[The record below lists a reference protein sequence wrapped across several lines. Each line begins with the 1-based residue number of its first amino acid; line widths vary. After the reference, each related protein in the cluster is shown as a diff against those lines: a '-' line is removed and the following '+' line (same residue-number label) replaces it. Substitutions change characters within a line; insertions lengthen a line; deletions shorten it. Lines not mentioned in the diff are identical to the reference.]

1 VATPTEPS
9 FRASG
14 AASQGATLPKVGSEA
29 PIAAGRR
36 AVTALFADV
45 AGSTRLAAELDPE
58 DVVDIVGGT
67 VRRFCEI
74 VERYGGTV
82 KDVAGDGILALFGA
96 PNAHEDDPER
106 AVLAGL
112 EIQRVAAEHSR
123 TVARDAGIDPLGVR
137 VGIETGIVVIAPVGG
152 GSRLEMGAT
161 GDAVNT
167 AARLQA
173 EAEIGTVLVGPET
186 RRQLGD
192 SMRWGPTQR
201 LELRGKSDAVEGA
214 VALGARE
221 RLADHD
227 VPLVGRGDEMVAL
240 DGVLEDLRR
249 GTGRTMIVVG
259 EAGIGK
265 SRLLAEARTRAQG
278 ANVAWLDGRCRALEE
293 GTPFAGFRD
302 LLRSS
307 PPGVPAEGEAGSI
320 VRRLAEGEPARE
332 EGGRS
337 PEALRFDTLE
347 AIATFA
353 SGLASRGPVILC
365 FEDLHWSDP
374 STLDAVRRL
383 RDVTRVDPVAVIA
396 TVRVVTGHASRAL
409 LTEFEADPSTVVLTL
424 GPLAQDEERRLL
436 AELWGQTLP
445 KRTEE
450 SILRASD
457 GVPLYL
463 REFVRS
469 LRGAETERTVEP
481 GVPPTLDRLI
491 LARLDRLPAAARE
504 TLTAL
509 SVLGRDVDLAI
520 AQSSVLR
527 DDPDASLIELVRQ
540 GLIEVEGVTCSFSHG
555 LVQEVAYSTLLR
567 DRRKELHRR
576 AAETLE
582 TSSVEHQDA
591 TLAYHWEQAGEPAA
605 AIAYHVAAADAAE
618 AVSGLIEALGHIDG
632 AARLATGLDTGVDA
646 PGLILRRARL
656 HDHLGN
662 AALAREDAEQVLAEA
677 RQRRDRHLELHAL
690 EELGSI
696 LAGAVDYRAAT
707 PLFDEALHLAEVS
720 GDRAELVR
728 CHARL
733 SIAWTNRLR
742 FDRGLEHAEHALS
755 IAQDDRSPELEAEA
769 LDALKQV
776 ELQIGDFPS
785 AESHAY
791 ALLAFAERRGD
802 LWSAQFCPLEL
813 GMIKIAEG
821 RWDDATSHLDVG
833 LEMNRRVR
841 DDGNTP
847 AHLAVRAWLERL
859 QGRYGAGLEL
869 AKQAWSAALRQGHA
883 EWTAWSAIYLGSVL
897 LDLGAAEEASEV
909 LERGASAAERSG
921 ADLHGVR
928 CFARLGRARLTASD
942 VAGASE
948 ALGRADDVF
957 VRVVLPSDRTF
968 VFAWDAYVDAAS
980 IRATLGN
987 GLKARADLAQL
998 IRMWER
1004 AGFREAIAEGRLAV
1018 ARLASASGDH
1028 DGAAREAE
1036 AALGEAGSAGL
1047 PGTEWKSH
1055 AFLSTLPGADPA
1067 HTGAARSI
1075 VEGLTASLEDNK
1087 LATSLTATLERELGE
1102 NR

>member
-1 VATPTEPS
+1 
-9 FRASG
+9 
-14 AASQGATLPKVGSEA
+14 VGNEA

-45 AGSTRLAAELDPE
+45 AGSTRLGAELDPE
-58 DVVDIVGGT
+58 DVVEIVGGA
-67 VRRFCEI
+67 VRHFCEV
-74 VERYGGTV
+74 VERFGGTV

-96 PNAHEDDPER
+96 PDAHEDDPER

-112 EIQRVAAEHSR
+112 EIVAADPTK
-123 TVARDAGIDPLGVR
+123 TVGGRAGVDPVGVR

-186 RRQLGD
+186 RRQLRD
-192 SMRWGPTQR
+192 TMLWGPTRR
-201 LELRGKSDAVEGA
+201 LELRGKSDVVEGA
-214 VALGARE
+214 VALGPRE
-221 RLADHD
+221 RPADLD
-227 VPLVGRGDEMVAL
+227 VPLVGRSDEMATL
-240 DGVLEDLRR
+240 GGVIEDLRR
-249 GTGRTMIVVG
+249 GTGRTIIVVG

-265 SRLLAEARTRAQG
+265 SRLLAEARTRARDE
-278 ANVAWLDGRCRALEE
+278 NVAWLDGRCRALDE

-302 LLRSS
+302 LLRAS
-307 PPGVPAEGEAGSI
+307 PPGVVAEGEAGSI
-320 VRRLAEGEPARE
+320 MRRLADGEPARE
-332 EGGRS
+332 EDGRS

-353 SGLASRGPVILC
+353 SGVSSRGPVILC

-396 TVRVVTGHASRAL
+396 TVRVVAGHASRAL
-409 LTEFEADPSTVVLTL
+409 LTESETDPSTVVLTL
-424 GPLAQDEERRLL
+424 GPLAKDEERDLL
-436 AELWGQTLP
+436 AELSGQTLP
-445 KRTEE
+445 KETEE
-450 SILRASD
+450 SILSASD

-469 LRGAETERTVEP
+469 LRGAETDQGVER

-491 LARLDRLPAAARE
+491 LARLDRLPAPARE

-509 SVLGRDVDLAI
+509 SVLGRDVDLAV
-520 AQSSVLR
+520 ARSSVLR

-540 GLIEVEGVTCSFSHG
+540 GLIVVGGAGCSFSHA

-582 TSSVEHQDA
+582 TSSMELQDA

-605 AIAYHVAAADAAE
+605 AIPYHVAAADAAE
-618 AVSGLIEALGHIDG
+618 AVSGLLEALGHVDS
-632 AARLATGLDTGVDA
+632 AVHLATRIDADVDV

-656 HDHLGN
+656 HEHLGN
-662 AALAREDAEQVLAEA
+662 AASAREDAEHVLAAA
-677 RQRRDRHLELHAL
+677 RERRDRHLELHAL

-742 FDRGLEHAEHALS
+742 FDRGLEHAEHALA

-785 AESHAY
+785 AEGHAY
-791 ALLAFAERRGD
+791 TLLAFAERRGD

-813 GMIKIAEG
+813 GMIKIAQG
-821 RWDDATSHLDVG
+821 RWDEATSHLDDG
-833 LEMNRRVR
+833 SEMNRRVR

-847 AHLAVRAWLERL
+847 AHLAVRAWLERV

-883 EWTAWSAIYLGSVL
+883 EWTAWSAIYLSSLL

-909 LERGASAAERSG
+909 LEQGASAAERSG

-928 CFARLGRARLTASD
+928 CFAQLGRARLAAGD
-942 VAGASE
+942 RAGASD

-957 VRVVLPSDRTF
+957 VRVVLPRDRTF
-968 VFAWDAYVDAAS
+968 VFAWDAYVDAAL
-980 IRATLGN
+980 IRATLGD
-987 GLKARADLAQL
+987 GAKAAAELTPL

-1004 AGFREAIAEGRLAV
+1004 DGFREAIAEGHLAL
-1018 ARLASASGDH
+1018 ARLASRADDPEGAER
-1028 DGAAREAE
+1028 AARVAAGEAE
-1036 AALGEAGSAGL
+1036 AAGL
-1047 PGTEWKSH
+1047 PGTSWRAH
-1055 AFLSTLPGADPA
+1055 AFLSTLPGTAPEHA
-1067 HTGAARSI
+1067 VAARSI
-1075 VEGLTASLEDNK
+1075 VASL
-1087 LATSLTATLERELGE
+1087 TSSLTDHTLAAVLDDTLERELGGTTWPS
-1102 NR
+1102 R

>member
-1 VATPTEPS
+1 
-9 FRASG
+9 
-14 AASQGATLPKVGSEA
+14 VGSEA

-45 AGSTRLAAELDPE
+45 AGSTQLGSELDPE
-58 DVVDIVGGT
+58 DVVEVVGGA
-67 VRRFCEI
+67 VRHFCEV

-82 KDVAGDGILALFGA
+82 KDLAGDGILALFGA
-96 PNAHEDDPER
+96 PSAHEDDPER

-112 EIQRVAAEHSR
+112 EIQRVASHHAR
-123 TVARDAGIDPLGVR
+123 TIAQSAGVDPLGVR
-137 VGIETGIVVIAPVGG
+137 VGVETGIVVIAPVGG

-161 GDAVNT
+161 GDAVNI

-173 EAEIGTVLVGPET
+173 AAEIGTVLVGPET

-192 SMRWGPTQR
+192 RMLWGPTTR
-201 LELRGKSDAVEGA
+201 FELKGKRDVVEGA
-214 VALGARE
+214 VALGSRG
-221 RLADHD
+221 RTTDLD
-227 VPLVGRGDEMVAL
+227 VPLVGRRDEL
-240 DGVLEDLRR
+240 RTITGVIEELRR
-249 GTGRTMIVVG
+249 GSGRTVIVVG

-265 SRLLAEARTRAQG
+265 SRLLAEARTRAQD
-278 ANVAWLDGRCRALEE
+278 ANVAWLEGRCRALEE

-307 PPGVPAEGEAGSI
+307 PPGVPGEGKADPI

-332 EGGRS
+332 EDGRS

-353 SGLASRGPVILC
+353 IEAARRRPVILC

-383 RDVTRVDPVAVIA
+383 RDVTRLDPVAVIA

-409 LTEFEADPSTVVLTL
+409 LTDFEADPSTVVLTL
-424 GPLAQDEERRLL
+424 GPLAQDEERHLL
-436 AELWGQTLP
+436 AELSGQTLP
-445 KRTEE
+445 KGTEE
-450 SILRASD
+450 SILSASD

-469 LRGAETERTVEP
+469 LRDAEADRTVAR

-509 SVLGRDVDLAI
+509 SVLGRDVDLAV
-520 AQSSVLR
+520 ARSSVMR
-527 DDPDASLIELVRQ
+527 DDPDASLVELVRQ
-540 GLIEVEGVTCSFSHG
+540 GLIDVEGPTCSFSHG

-567 DRRKELHRR
+567 DRRRELHRR

-582 TSSVEHQDA
+582 TSSVEPQDA
-591 TLAYHWEQAGEPAA
+591 TLAYHWERAGEPAA

-618 AVSGLIEALGHIDG
+618 AVSGLIEALGHVD
-632 AARLATGLDTGVDA
+632 AAVRLADIDADVDV
-646 PGLILRRARL
+646 PRLILRRARL

-662 AALAREDAEQVLAEA
+662 AASAREDAEQVLAAA
-677 RQRRDRHLELHAL
+677 RERRDRHLELHAL

-742 FDRGLEHAEHALS
+742 FDRGLEHAELALA

-785 AESHAY
+785 AEGHAY
-791 ALLAFAERRGD
+791 TLLAFAERRGD
-802 LWSAQFCPLEL
+802 LWSAQFCHLEL
-813 GMIKIAEG
+813 GMIKIAQG
-821 RWDDATSHLDVG
+821 RWDDASSHLDDG
-833 LEMNRRVR
+833 SEMNRRVR

-847 AHLAVRAWLERL
+847 AHLAVRAWLERS
-859 QGRYGAGLEL
+859 QGRYGAGLEP
-869 AKQAWSAALRQGHA
+869 AEQAWSAALRQGHA
-883 EWTAWSAIYLGSVL
+883 EWTAWSAMSLGSLL
-897 LDLGAAEEASEV
+897 LDLGAAGEASGV

-928 CFARLGRARLTASD
+928 CLAQLGRARLAAGD
-942 VAGASE
+942 VAGAGE

-957 VRVVLPSDRTF
+957 VRIVLPRDRTF
-968 VFAWDAYVDAAS
+968 VFAWDAYVDAAL
-980 IRATLGN
+980 IRATLGD
-987 GLKARADLAQL
+987 GAKATAELTPL

-1004 AGFREAIAEGRLAV
+1004 DGYREAVAEGQLAL
-1018 ARLASASGDH
+1018 ARLASRADDTEGAES
-1028 DGAAREAE
+1028 AARVAAEEAE
-1036 AALGEAGSAGL
+1036 AAGL
-1047 PGTEWKSH
+1047 PGTAWRAH
-1055 AFLSTLPGADPA
+1055 AFLSTLPGADPEHA
-1067 HTGAARSI
+1067 IIARSI
-1075 VEGLTASLEDNK
+1075 VASLTSS
-1087 LATSLTATLERELGE
+1087 LADHTLAAVFDDTLERELGGSTWP
-1102 NR
+1102 

>member
-1 VATPTEPS
+1 MS
-9 FRASG
+9 QDGSSSG
-14 AASQGATLPKVGSEA
+14 
-29 PIAAGRR
+29 GRR

-58 DVVDIVGGT
+58 DVVEVVGGA
-67 VRRFCEI
+67 VRRFCEV
-74 VERYGGTV
+74 VERFGGTV

-112 EIQRVAAEHSR
+112 EIQRVAAHHSQ
-123 TVARDAGIDPLGVR
+123 TVGGPAGLDPVGVR

-186 RRQLGD
+186 RRQLRD
-192 SMRWGPTQR
+192 AILWGPTRR
-201 LELRGKSDAVEGA
+201 LELRGKSDVVEGA
-214 VALGARE
+214 VALGTRE
-221 RLADHD
+221 RPADLE
-227 VPLVGRGDEMVAL
+227 VPLVGRGDEMVAIA
-240 DGVLEDLRR
+240 GVIEDLRR
-249 GTGRTMIVVG
+249 GTGRTIVLVG

-265 SRLLAEARTRAQG
+265 SRLVAETRTRARD
-278 ANVAWLDGRCRALEE
+278 ANVAWLGGRCRALEE
-293 GTPFAGFRD
+293 GTPFAGLRD

-307 PPGVPAEGEAGSI
+307 SDFHAQGEAGSI
-320 VRRLAEGEPARE
+320 LRRLAEGEPARE

-337 PEALRFDTLE
+337 PEALRFGTLE

-353 SGLASRGPVILC
+353 NGVARRGPVILC

-409 LTEFEADPSTVVLTL
+409 LTELEADPSAVVLML
-424 GPLAQDEERRLL
+424 GPLGQDEERHLL
-436 AELWGQTLP
+436 TELSGQTLP
-445 KRTEE
+445 KETEE
-450 SILRASD
+450 SILSASD

-469 LRGAETERTVEP
+469 LGGADADPTIAR
-481 GVPPTLDRLI
+481 GVPPTVDRLI
-491 LARLDRLPAAARE
+491 LARLDRLPAATRE

-509 SVLGRDVDLAI
+509 SVLGRDIDLSI
-520 AQSSVLR
+520 ARSSVLR
-527 DDPDASLIELVRQ
+527 DDPDASLVELVRQ
-540 GLIEVEGVTCSFSHG
+540 GLIDVEGVSCSFSHG

-567 DRRKELHRR
+567 DRRRELHRR

-582 TSSVEHQDA
+582 TSAMEHQDA
-591 TLAYHWEQAGEPAA
+591 TLAHHWEQAGEPAA
-605 AIAYHVAAADAAE
+605 AIAYHVAAADDAE
-618 AVSGLIEALGHIDG
+618 AVSGLIEALGHVD
-632 AARLATGLDTGVDA
+632 AAVRLATDVDA
-646 PGLILRRARL
+646 DVDVDVPGLILRRARL
-656 HDHLGN
+656 HGHLGN
-662 AALAREDAEQVLAEA
+662 AASAREDAEQVLAAA
-677 RQRRDRHLELHAL
+677 RQRRDRHLELLAL

-742 FDRGLEHAEHALS
+742 FDRGLEHAEHALT

-785 AESHAY
+785 AEGHAY
-791 ALLAFAERRGD
+791 TLLAFAERRGD
-802 LWSAQFCPLEL
+802 LWSAQFCHLEL
-813 GMIKIAEG
+813 GMIKIAQG
-821 RWDDATSHLDVG
+821 RWDDAASHLDDG
-833 LEMNRRVR
+833 SEMNRRVR

-847 AHLAVRAWLERL
+847 AHLAVRAWLERS
-859 QGRYGAGLEL
+859 QGRYGAGLEP

-883 EWTAWSAIYLGSVL
+883 EWTAWSAMSLGSLL
-897 LDLGAAEEASEV
+897 LDLGAAEEASGV

-928 CFARLGRARLTASD
+928 CFAQLGRARLAVGD
-942 VAGASE
+942 VAGAGE

-957 VRVVLPSDRTF
+957 VRIVLPRDRTF
-968 VFAWDAYVDAAS
+968 VFAWDAYVDAAL
-980 IRATLGN
+980 IRATLGD
-987 GLKARADLAQL
+987 GTTATAELTPL

-1004 AGFREAIAEGRLAV
+1004 DGYREAVAEGHLAL
-1018 ARLASASGDH
+1018 ARLAYRADDTEGAES
-1028 DGAAREAE
+1028 AARVAAEEAE
-1036 AALGEAGSAGL
+1036 AAGL
-1047 PGTEWKSH
+1047 PGTAWKAH
-1055 AFLSTLPGADPA
+1055 AFLSTFPGADPE
-1067 HTGAARSI
+1067 HSIAARSI
-1075 VEGLTASLEDNK
+1075 VASL
-1087 LATSLTATLERELGE
+1087 TSSLTDHTLAAVLADTLEGELGGSI
-1102 NR
+1102 

>member
-1 VATPTEPS
+1 V
-9 FRASG
+9 
-14 AASQGATLPKVGSEA
+14 SQDG
-29 PIAAGRR
+29 PIPGGRR

-45 AGSTRLAAELDPE
+45 AGSTRLGAELDPE
-58 DVVDIVGGT
+58 DVVAVVGGA
-67 VRRFCEI
+67 VRRFCEV
-74 VERYGGTV
+74 VERFGGTV

-96 PNAHEDDPER
+96 PNTHEDDPER

-112 EIQRVAAEHSR
+112 EIQRVAAHHSQ
-123 TVARDAGIDPLGVR
+123 TVCRPAGLDPVGVR
-137 VGIETGIVVIAPVGG
+137 VGIETGVVVIAPVGG

-186 RRQLGD
+186 RRQLHD
-192 SMRWGPTQR
+192 TMLWGPTRR
-201 LELRGKSDAVEGA
+201 LELRGKSDVVEGA
-214 VALGARE
+214 VALGTRE
-221 RLADHD
+221 RSADLD

-240 DGVLEDLRR
+240 AGVIEDLQR
-249 GTGRTMIVVG
+249 GTGRTIVLVG

-265 SRLLAEARTRAQG
+265 SRLVAEARMRARD

-293 GTPFAGFRD
+293 GTPFAGLRD
-302 LLRSS
+302 LLRSPS
-307 PPGVPAEGEAGSI
+307 DFHAKGEAGSI
-320 VRRLAEGEPARE
+320 LRRLAEGEPARE

-337 PEALRFDTLE
+337 PEALRFGTLE
-347 AIATFA
+347 AIAAFA
-353 SGLASRGPVILC
+353 SGVARRGPVILC

-383 RDVTRVDPVAVIA
+383 RDVSRVDPVAVIA

-409 LTEFEADPSTVVLTL
+409 LTELEADPSTVVLTL
-424 GPLAQDEERRLL
+424 GPLRQDEERHLL
-436 AELWGQTLP
+436 AELSRQTLP
-445 KRTEE
+445 KETEE
-450 SILRASD
+450 SILSASD

-469 LRGAETERTVEP
+469 LGGAEAERTAAR

-509 SVLGRDVDLAI
+509 SVLGRDVDLSI
-520 AQSSVLR
+520 ARSSVLR
-527 DDPDASLIELVRQ
+527 DDPDASLVELVRQ
-540 GLIEVEGVTCSFSHG
+540 GLVDVEEASCSFSHG

-582 TSSVEHQDA
+582 TSATEHQDA
-591 TLAYHWEQAGEPAA
+591 TLAHHWEQAGEPTA
-605 AIAYHVAAADAAE
+605 AIAYHVSAADDAE
-618 AVSGLIEALGHIDG
+618 AVSGLIEALGHVD
-632 AARLATGLDTGVDA
+632 AAVRLAAGADVDVDV
-646 PGLILRRARL
+646 PRLVLRRARL

-662 AALAREDAEQVLAEA
+662 AASAREDAEQVLAAA
-677 RQRRDRHLELHAL
+677 RERRDRHLELHAL

-720 GDRAELVR
+720 GDRVELVR
-728 CHARL
+728 CHSRL

-742 FDRGLEHAEHALS
+742 FDRGLEHAEHALA

-776 ELQIGDFPS
+776 ELQIGDFRS
-785 AESHAY
+785 AEGHAY
-791 ALLAFAERRGD
+791 TLLTFAERRGD
-802 LWSAQFCPLEL
+802 LWSAQFCSLEL
-813 GMIKIAEG
+813 GMIKIAQG
-821 RWDDATSHLDVG
+821 RWDDATSHLDDG

-847 AHLAVRAWLERL
+847 AHVAVRAWLERT

-883 EWTAWSAIYLGSVL
+883 EWTAWSAMSLASLL

-928 CFARLGRARLTASD
+928 CFAQLGRARLAAGD
-942 VAGASE
+942 VEGAGE

-957 VRVVLPSDRTF
+957 VRVVLPRDRTF
-968 VFAWDAYVDAAS
+968 VFAWDAYVDAAL
-980 IRATLGN
+980 IRATLGD
-987 GLKARADLAQL
+987 GAKATAELTPL

-1004 AGFREAIAEGRLAV
+1004 DGFREAVAEGQLAL
-1018 ARLASASGDH
+1018 ARLASRAD
-1028 DGAAREAE
+1028 DTEGAESSARVAAEEAE
-1036 AALGEAGSAGL
+1036 AAGL
-1047 PGTEWKSH
+1047 PGTAWKAH
-1055 AFLSTLPGADPA
+1055 AFLSTFPGADPEHA
-1067 HTGAARSI
+1067 IAARSI
-1075 VEGLTASLEDNK
+1075 VS
-1087 LATSLTATLERELGE
+1087 SLTSSLTDHTLAAVLADTLEGELGGSI
-1102 NR
+1102 